1 MSSSSTA
8 RWTMHHQFDAE
19 ERVAHLA
26 PGRHCVTDGGDAHA
40 AHSVPTAGIP
50 VGEHYRSARRVRQAG
65 RVMLVP
71 AGWVVTLTVAG
82 SLDGPARRARC
93 GRSRKECLHHG
104 RVDVV

>member
-1 MSSSSTA
+1 M
-8 RWTMHHQFDAE
+8 
-19 ERVAHLA
+19 AHLT
-26 PGRHCVTDGGDAHA
+26 PGRHCVTDGGDAHV

-71 AGWVVTLTVAG
+71 VGWVVTLTVAG
-82 SLDGPARRARC
+82 SLDGPAA
-93 GRSRKECLHHG
+93 GQGVGAAEKECLHHG